1 MESSIYGIDGQEINV
16 NVYVDQPYHNDCIDS
31 TESYYTVMG
40 FVWFIVL
47 LCFIYEFLNG

>member
-1 MESSIYGIDGQEINV
+1 MESSIYSTDGQEINV
-16 NVYVDQPYHNDCIDS
+16 NVYVNQPYHENCINS
-31 TESYYTVMG
+31 TECYYNVMG